1 MKNFPHNMTIRLN
14 ALWLALFNLYC
25 AASAATSYAIGFVF
39 DGLFYVVKLDVL
51 PAQLFTV
58 KPDSKTKKDALRLVL
73 RGIDKLWLTENAEIL
88 FKGTEKEFYGD
99 FKVTANMN
107 KGDYLEKWVAEYYGI
122 EYKKENISFEIKADV
137 ETETEKIQV
146 KGENANL
153 GTQEHIERAAKNK
166 GLA

>member
-51 PAQLFTV
+51 PAQLFVV
-58 KPDSKTKKDALRLVL
+58 KPDSKSKKDALRMSL

-88 FKGTEKEFYGD
+88 YKGTEKDFYGD
-99 FKVTANMN
+99 FQVTKYMN
-107 KGDYLEKWVAEYYGI
+107 KGDYLEKWVSEYYGI
-122 EYKKENISFEIKADV
+122 EYKKDNKSFEEKADI
-137 ETETEKIQV
+137 ETGKENIQV
-146 KGENANL
+146 KGEGANL
-153 GTQEHIERAAKNK
+153 GTQDHIERAAKDK
-166 GLA
+166 GLI